1 MFKCEY
7 CDKLVKS
14 KGGLKRHMSNCVNKP
29 SEDTEYVEACNDK
42 PEVLKE
48 SVGTSTELRIKKLKD
63 KYKSTYDAHTR
74 HQIELEIEELKDG
87 I

>member
-7 CDKLVKS
+7 CNKEVKS
-14 KGGLKRHMSNCVNKP
+14 KGGLSRHMNSCVNKL
-29 SEDTEYVEACNDK
+29 SVYIEDVEVSNDK

-48 SVGTSTELRIKKLKD
+48 SVSASTELRIKKLKD

-74 HQIELEIEELKDG
+74 IEIQKEIESIING
-87 I
+87 

>member
-7 CDKLVKS
+7 CDKEVKS
-14 KGGLKRHMSNCVNKP
+14 KGGLKRHMNNCVNKP
-29 SEDTEYVEACNDK
+29 SEDTEDVEVSNDK

-48 SVGTSTELRIKKLKD
+48 SMNASTELRIKKLKD

-74 HQIELEIEELKDG
+74 IEIQKEMESIING
-87 I
+87 